1 MKYARITKKR
11 NSDMS
16 FVVLVAFKNKQERDE
31 QELRFG
37 YEFPDGDFVPVD
49 YDEARHEFKF
59 RSERDFN
66 RRIELCDGKEF
77 PAMLTKSTEQDIM
90 LHETK
95 HRILSWICEDYG
107 GAVRI

>member
-1 MKYARITKKR
+1 MKYAKITK
-11 NSDMS
+11 DDGA
-16 FVVLVAFKNKQERDE
+16 FVVLVAFPNKGTRAE
-31 QELRFG
+31 QELRFS
-37 YEFPDGDFVPVD
+37 YEYPDGDFVPVD

-77 PAMLTKSTEQDIM
+77 PAMLTKSTEQGIM